1 MLPLNLALEQAG
13 PAEKRRLMQDYGQA
27 LKDMIAANI
36 FPGDMLLKNFGVT
49 RHGRVVFYDYDEVQ
63 YLLDMTFRAIPQPE
77 NWDDMLSA
85 EPWYPIHPGDVF
97 PEQIATFVTAQP
109 ELRELLQE
117 LHPEL
122 LDAGYWQQKQ
132 QRIRNGIVE
141 DVFAYPQ
148 QQRFIS
154 LYPQEFRPKS

>member
-1 MLPLNLALEQAG
+1 
-13 PAEKRRLMQDYGQA
+13 
-27 LKDMIAANI
+27 
-36 FPGDMLLKNFGVT
+36 
-49 RHGRVVFYDYDEVQ
+49 VFYDYDEVQ

-85 EPWYPIHPGDVF
+85 EPWYPVHPGDVF

-109 ELRELLQE
+109 DLRQLLQE

-122 LDAGYWQQKQ
+122 LDAEYWQQKQ
-132 QRIRNGIVE
+132 SRIRSGIVE

-154 LYPQEFRPKS
+154 LYPQEFGHHG